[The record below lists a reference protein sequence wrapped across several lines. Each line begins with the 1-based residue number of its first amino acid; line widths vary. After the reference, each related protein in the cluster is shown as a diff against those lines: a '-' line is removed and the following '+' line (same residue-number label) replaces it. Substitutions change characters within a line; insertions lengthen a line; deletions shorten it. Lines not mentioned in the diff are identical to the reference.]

1 MENREQLSAQEAAE
15 ALAAA
20 LQKKLEERP
29 HLENVIRAFGTT
41 LIEQARWK
49 AELDG
54 HDLFQVSAPNP
65 DLYAKGVPV
74 SDREQLIQ
82 LGELW
87 ITAAHRIIPSLR
99 EGFPLL
105 AEGLAL
111 LWSAIV
117 NGNFSADL
125 FMSALCG
132 GRAGEAR
139 AASVGIGFDPEALLF
154 VLTTLARPVVSRR
167 SELLMAQVQDL
178 PWNRGYCPICGSFP
192 ELSLLREKEG
202 QRRLQCG
209 FCSASWRFSR
219 ISCPLCDARDIP
231 GDTELLF
238 VEGRE
243 EERIE
248 ACNQCRRYVP
258 GVDLRGF
265 SDVPPLEVLNISLI
279 PLEAIARR
287 KGFLPLK
294 DLGWEIP
301 GSL

>member
-1 MENREQLSAQEAAE
+1 MENREQLSAQEAAK

-54 HDLFQVSAPNP
+54 CDTFPIFAPNSE
-65 DLYAKGVPV
+65 LYAKGVPV

-105 AEGLAL
+105 GDGLAS

-117 NGNFSADL
+117 NGSFSADL

-132 GRAGEAR
+132 GRAGEVR
-139 AASVGIGFDPEALLF
+139 TDSVRIGFEPEVLLF

-167 SELLMAQVQDL
+167 SELLMA
-178 PWNRGYCPICGSFP
+178 
-192 ELSLLREKEG
+192 
-202 QRRLQCG
+202 
-209 FCSASWRFSR
+209 
-219 ISCPLCDARDIP
+219 
-231 GDTELLF
+231 
-238 VEGRE
+238 
-243 EERIE
+243 
-248 ACNQCRRYVP
+248 
-258 GVDLRGF
+258 
-265 SDVPPLEVLNISLI
+265 
-279 PLEAIARR
+279 
-287 KGFLPLK
+287 
-294 DLGWEIP
+294 
-301 GSL
+301 